1 MNIFKQIL
9 IHIIFI
15 TFLNVNVIY
24 SKNIILNI
32 NKVSFEDY
40 IGQKLI
46 DDYINYDI
54 FTEIKAG
61 TPPQKVTHF
70 INGNDKIFQFKKIE
84 IMYNTNKFNRSVIKF
99 IDSQFYLF
107 NSSLSSTYKGSF
119 SDNFIFETNG
129 ENNFIEVKNLNFTIY
144 YNNRETEVKYGIIG
158 LLSLYENDNNSF
170 FNELYAFVSQL
181 KKRNIISE
189 YIFFFVY
196 DEEKSLF
203 QSNKNIGKIIIGEYP
218 HEFYNNINIF
228 NKDDMINIYSSSSSS
243 WSMLCDEIKF
253 NYEKENYIEKNMN
266 LIFDF
271 NSKFIKGSNDYNKK
285 IKSIF
290 FNELINQNLCKSE
303 KISGNKDNFKYEIYS
318 CYNNY
323 KFLEKLKN
331 FPILYF
337 INRSSNAIFSF
348 SYKDLFILF
357 ENKFYFMIIFWAEK
371 YTFFTDTWFLGEIFM
386 KKYIGA
392 FNLESRYIAFYNNQI
407 KNIPNNLEK
416 LDEKSNKYIRIVFEV
431 IMGIIII
438 ICIFLLYRKYKKTR
452 KLHANELED
461 NNYDYLTSEKKIEI

>member
-1 MNIFKQIL
+1 
-9 IHIIFI
+9 
-15 TFLNVNVIY
+15 
-24 SKNIILNI
+24 
-32 NKVSFEDY
+32 
-40 IGQKLI
+40 
-46 DDYINYDI
+46 
-54 FTEIKAG
+54 
-61 TPPQKVTHF
+61 
-70 INGNDKIFQFKKIE
+70 
-84 IMYNTNKFNRSVIKF
+84 
-99 IDSQFYLF
+99 
-107 NSSLSSTYKGSF
+107 
-119 SDNFIFETNG
+119 
-129 ENNFIEVKNLNFTIY
+129 
-144 YNNRETEVKYGIIG
+144 
-158 LLSLYENDNNSF
+158 
-170 FNELYAFVSQL
+170 
-181 KKRNIISE
+181 
-189 YIFFFVY
+189 
-196 DEEKSLF
+196 
-203 QSNKNIGKIIIGEYP
+203 
-218 HEFYNNINIF
+218 
-228 NKDDMINIYSSSSSS
+228 MINIYSSSSSS

-271 NSKFIKGSNDYNKK
+271 NSKFIKGSNDYNQK

-438 ICIFLLYRKYKKTR
+438 ICIFLLYRKKKKTR